1 MAQNSGLKSELD
13 FRDLLGK
20 PGRLFGYWYLYFL
33 LALVGL
39 GIAYV
44 NNLTVI
50 GKNSVNPAGPV
61 DSSAL
66 VRDIPLQ
73 NPMVIPPVDVA
84 KAGISSD
91 AMISRGRDLF
101 RANCSSCH
109 GENGMGDG
117 PGGAALNPRPRN
129 FHAGQGWTN
138 GPKVSQIYRTLQEGI
153 VKNGMASYSYIPPE
167 DRFAL
172 IHYVRTFYPGP
183 PVDTPQDLQQLELT
197 YQLSKGS
204 STPGQIPV
212 RKAARIVMFES
223 APVAESIGAV
233 LGRLSQDQGDPGAA
247 ILSRVANDN
256 ARVVVSCVVRRA
268 GSASVQDFVRVVS
281 ADPGLFGFKAAVL
294 RLSPGEWTALYRYIG
309 QLGKTAPGS

>member
-1 MAQNSGLKSELD
+1 MATEFKSEFD
-13 FRDLLGK
+13 FHDLLGK
-20 PGRLFGYWYLYFL
+20 PGKLFGYWYLYFL

-50 GKNSVNPAGPV
+50 GKNAVNPVALV

-66 VRDIPLQ
+66 VRDIPRQ

-84 KAGISSD
+84 KAAVPSD

-117 PGGAALNPRPRN
+117 PGGAALNPKPRN
-129 FHAGQGWTN
+129 FHASQGWTN
-138 GPKVSQIYRTLQEGI
+138 GPKMSQIYRTLQEGI
-153 VKNGMASYSYIPPE
+153 VKNGMASYNYIPPE
-167 DRFAL
+167 NRFAL
-172 IHYVRTFYPGP
+172 IHFVRTFYPGA
-183 PVDTPQDLQQLELT
+183 PVDTPQELQQLELT

-204 STPGQIPV
+204 SSPGQIPV
-212 RKAARIVMFES
+212 KKAAQILMLES

-233 LGRLSQDQGDPGAA
+233 FKRMSHDQGNPGAA
-247 ILSRVANDN
+247 ILNRVANDKT
-256 ARVVVSCVVRRA
+256 RIVVSCVARRA
-268 GSASVQDFVRVVS
+268 GSSSVQDFVRVVS
-281 ADPGLFGFKAAVL
+281 ADPDLFGFKAAVL
-294 RLSPGEWTALYRYIG
+294 RLSPEEWTALYQYIG